1 MTYTDRQYTGQ
12 SWQDLPAETRA
23 DNADLFYW
31 LHQSNFYGQS
41 VLAAAYQALEET
53 ASAKITIKNLS
64 ACKKQYFLPY
74 AADTAALADELP
86 FRLRI
91 ATVSVEHKGEIQ
103 RFPIGRITVA
113 IPVRQHRTR
122 RSTHV
127 MDVVQQRFNSGRK
140 QLFPGETVKQPGGMH
155 LPIQPE

>member
-1 MTYTDRQYTGQ
+1 MLVIAEHFAGSFHRDKNVIRIPVNVPAGAGTHRTQYPGKETGQ
-12 SWQDLPAETRA
+12 RQRIHIQISLQCRIVQQE
-23 DNADLFYW
+23 
-31 LHQSNFYGQS
+31 
-41 VLAAAYQALEET
+41 
-53 ASAKITIKNLS
+53 
-64 ACKKQYFLPY
+64 KQHRVF
-74 AADTAALADELP
+74 DTAALADELP